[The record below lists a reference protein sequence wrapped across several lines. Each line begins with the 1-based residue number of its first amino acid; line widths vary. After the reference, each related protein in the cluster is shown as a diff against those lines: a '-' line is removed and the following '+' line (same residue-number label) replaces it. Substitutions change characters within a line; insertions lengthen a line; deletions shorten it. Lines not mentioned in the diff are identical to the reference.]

1 MMTLFVLLTSPFG
14 LLELRVAS
22 LAYSFLLLVIL
33 LFLIPISAVRKYL

>member
-1 MMTLFVLLTSPFG
+1 MMNIFILLTSPFG

-33 LFLIPISAVRKYL
+33 LFLIPIFVAKKYL